1 MFVLTVLCDKLFSP
15 ECTCVKSNK
24 INFGYVLILNIFK
37 EIKSFNNT
45 ILVRLEN
52 FEFSCFNEISLHLQF
67 V

>member
-1 MFVLTVLCDKLFSP
+1 MFVLTVLYDKLFSP
-15 ECTCVKSNK
+15 ECTCVKCNK
-24 INFGYVLILNIFK
+24 IDFGYVLILNIFK